1 MNILPK
7 LCAVIAGHNVIPLLG
22 DKGKG
27 RLYELRVLCA
37 LVAGT
42 ERLSLRHLIISNV
55 WESRNSYD
63 RCFIPHCRLITHLM
77 RVQGCVGNNIYHVHK
92 THRLL
97 SLNGID
103 KKDWRYTLN
112 NTHHVLKDRVTG
124 QSLKG
129 QRDDV
134 PPIDEIEEEMEDVE
148 DEVEESEESDGD
160 EIDRK
165 MGQYKKEIEV
175 LVVKRRRPEYNSWER
190 HVQMMWDRNTRHQE
204 SQRRMMKDLIERQD
218 QHALAQAWMIQE
230 DINARHIDAEKR
242 KEYEEWYAGRTFV
255 PNPGP
260 IPWEQL
266 PSYQGGK
273 APYPVPKTHSSR
285 WIPLQ
290 QPRHSTNLVDSEGTL
305 KEVKAMM
312 REYFRDEVPLPPYDR
327 QYGPDDYQPG
337 GPSGT
342 LDHTCALIRS
352 MCLFSH
358 LLFLHGL
365 ILYVWLRELF
375 VLCFA
380 YFICFGVFRLWW
392 C

>member
-42 ERLSLRHLIISNV
+42 ERISLRHLIISNV

-92 THRLL
+92 THQFL
-97 SLNGID
+97 SLNGLD
-103 KKDWRYTLN
+103 KKDWRYTLS

-129 QRDDV
+129 RIDDV
-134 PPIDEIEEEMEDVE
+134 PPIDDIEEEMEDVE

-175 LVVKRRRPEYNSWER
+175 L
-190 HVQMMWDRNTRHQE
+190 
-204 SQRRMMKDLIERQD
+204 
-218 QHALAQAWMIQE
+218 
-230 DINARHIDAEKR
+230 
-242 KEYEEWYAGRTFV
+242 
-255 PNPGP
+255 
-260 IPWEQL
+260 
-266 PSYQGGK
+266 
-273 APYPVPKTHSSR
+273 
-285 WIPLQ
+285 
-290 QPRHSTNLVDSEGTL
+290 
-305 KEVKAMM
+305 
-312 REYFRDEVPLPPYDR
+312 
-327 QYGPDDYQPG
+327 
-337 GPSGT
+337 
-342 LDHTCALIRS
+342 
-352 MCLFSH
+352 
-358 LLFLHGL
+358 
-365 ILYVWLRELF
+365 
-375 VLCFA
+375 
-380 YFICFGVFRLWW
+380 
-392 C
+392 